1 MSDSQQK
8 INFIEI
14 TSNFIKKNY
23 KIIAL
28 FVVILFLSLFLIF
41 INKDLQAKKDI
52 KVSEQYTQ
60 ASILI
65 TQKKIKESKIILEE
79 LVETN
84 HKFYSPLSLYLIID
98 NNLENDSKKI
108 INFFSIILNNNS
120 IDKENLNLIKI
131 KKAIYLISLD
141 EELSVIETLNQ
152 VINSNS
158 VWRNL
163 AINLISEYFLSK
175 NQKDKAIK
183 YIQLLKNNNK

>member
-1 MSDSQQK
+1 MSDSQLK

-14 TSNFIKKNY
+14 TSSFIKKNY
-23 KIIAL
+23 KIIAS

-52 KVSEQYTQ
+52 KVAEQYAQ
-60 ASILI
+60 ASILMA
-65 TQKKIKESKIILEE
+65 QKKIKESKIILED
-79 LVETN
+79 LVEIN

-158 VWRNL
+158 AWRNL

-175 NQKDKAIK
+175 NQKDKAAK